1 MAYACPPVHRH
12 RRAPLAAALLLSLL
26 PLLPSHAT
34 AAQVPWH
41 SRSFKYVADHKDLKE
56 VLRDLSASQ
65 SITTWISPEV
75 TGTLSGKFEASPQKF
90 LDDLSAT
97 FGFVWYYDG
106 AVLRIWGANETKN
119 VTLNLGAAS
128 TSALRDALA
137 RMRLDDPRFPVRY
150 DEAAHVAVVSGPP
163 GYVDTVA
170 AIARQ
175 VEQGARQRDA
185 TEVQVFQLHYAQAA
199 DHSTRIGG
207 QDVQVPG
214 MASLLRSMYG
224 VHGAPTAALPG
235 PGANFGRVQP
245 IGGGSSN
252 TFGNNGQAQNG
263 GGSNGGNGILGL
275 PASWFGGG
283 SPSDRVPVSP
293 PLPGTGA
300 NAPASVWPEMSQAR
314 RDTPLAVDA
323 GSGGELASDAPV
335 IEADPRTNAI
345 LIRDRPER
353 MAAYGSLIQQLDNR
367 PKLLQIDATIIEIRD
382 GAMQDLGVDWR
393 FHSRRVDVQTG
404 DGRGGQLGYDG
415 SLSGAAAAGASAPLG
430 GTLTAVLGDAGRYLM
445 TRVSALEQT
454 NKAKIVSTPQ
464 VATLDNVEAV
474 MDHKQQAFVRVSGY
488 ASADLY
494 NLSAGVSLRV
504 LPSVVPGSPDGQ
516 MRLDVRI
523 EDGQLG
529 ANTVD
534 GIPVI
539 TSSEIT
545 TQAFVNEGQ
554 SLLIAGY
561 AQDTDQTDLNK
572 VPGLS
577 RIPLVGNLFKHRQ
590 QGGSRLQRLFLL
602 TPHIVSP

>member
-1 MAYACPPVHRH
+1 MAYASIPVHR
-12 RRAPLAAALLLSLL
+12 RRAPLAAVLALSLLSLL
-26 PLLPSHAT
+26 PPHAD

-41 SRSFKYVADHKDLKE
+41 SRTFKYVADHKDLKE

-65 SITTWISPEV
+65 SLTTWISPEV
-75 TGTLSGKFEASPQKF
+75 TGTLSGKFDASPQKF
-90 LDDLSAT
+90 LDDLAAT
-97 FGFVWYYDG
+97 YGFVWYYDG
-106 AVLRIWGANETKN
+106 AVLRIWGANESKSA
-119 VTLNLGAAS
+119 TLSLGTAS
-128 TSALRDALA
+128 TKSLRDALA

-163 GYVDTVA
+163 GYVDTIS
-170 AIARQ
+170 AIAKQ

-199 DHSTRIGG
+199 DHTTRIGG
-207 QDVQVPG
+207 QDVQIPG
-214 MASLLRSMYG
+214 MASLLRSIYG
-224 VHGAPTAALPG
+224 ARGASVGAIPG
-235 PGANFGRVQP
+235 PGASFGRVQP
-245 IGGGSSN
+245 IGGGSAN
-252 TFGNNGQAQNG
+252 AFGNAGQGQG
-263 GGSNGGNGILGL
+263 GGANGILGL
-275 PASWFGGG
+275 PSSWFGGA
-283 SPSDRVPVSP
+283 SPSDRIPVSP
-293 PLPGTGA
+293 PLPGSA
-300 NAPASVWPEMSQAR
+300 PSVPVNSPASVWPELSKAR
-314 RDTPLAVDA
+314 RDESNPINA
-323 GSGGELASDAPV
+323 GGGAEFASDAPV
-335 IEADPRTNAI
+335 IEADQRTNAI

-353 MAAYGSLIQQLDNR
+353 MQSYSTLIEQLDNR
-367 PKLLQIDATIIEIRD
+367 PKLLQIDATIIEVRD
-382 GAMQDLGVDWR
+382 GAMQDLGIDWR
-393 FHSRRVDVQTG
+393 FHSQHTDIQTG
-404 DGRGGQLGYDG
+404 DGRGGQLGFNGALSGTATDGATTPTGG
-415 SLSGAAAAGASAPLG
+415 SL
-430 GTLTAVLGDAGRYLM
+430 TTVLGDAGRYLM
-445 TRVSALEQT
+445 TRVSALETT
-454 NKAKIVSTPQ
+454 NKAKIVSSPQ

-504 LPSVVPGSPDGQ
+504 LPSVVPGSPNGQ

-529 ANTVD
+529 SNTVD

-561 AQDTDQTDLNK
+561 AYDSDQTDLNA

-577 RIPLVGNLFKHRQ
+577 KIPLLGNLFKHRQ
-590 QGGSRLQRLFLL
+590 KNGSRMQRLFLL

>member
-12 RRAPLAAALLLSLL
+12 RRAPLGAALLLSLL
-26 PLLPSHAT
+26 QMMPSHAN
-34 AAQVPWH
+34 AAPVPWH
-41 SRSFKYVADHKDLKE
+41 SRTFKYVADHKDLKE

-75 TGTLSGKFEASPQKF
+75 TGTLSGKFEATPQRF
-90 LDDLSAT
+90 LDDLSGT

-106 AVLRIWGANETKN
+106 AVLRIWGANESKN
-119 VTLNLGAAS
+119 ATLSLGAAS

-137 RMRLDDPRFPVRY
+137 RMRLEDPRFPIRY

-163 GYVDTVA
+163 GYVDTVT
-170 AIARQ
+170 AIAKQ

-199 DHSTRIGG
+199 DHTTRIGG
-207 QDVQVPG
+207 QDIQIPG
-214 MASLLRSMYG
+214 MASLLRSIYG
-224 VHGAPTAALPG
+224 VRGASTAALPG

-245 IGGGSSN
+245 VGGGSSN
-252 TFGNNGQAQNG
+252 TFGNAAQGPSGGG
-263 GGSNGGNGILGL
+263 GGSGILGL

-283 SPSDRVPVSP
+283 APSDRAPVSP
-293 PLPGTGA
+293 PLPGSGT

-314 RDTPLAVDA
+314 RDAPLTVDA

-353 MAAYGSLIQQLDNR
+353 MAAYTSLIQQLDNR

-404 DGRGGQLGYDG
+404 DGRGNQLGYDG
-415 SLSGAAAAGASAPLG
+415 VLSGAAAAGATAPLG

-504 LPSVVPGSPDGQ
+504 LPSVVPGSPNGQ

-529 ANTVD
+529 TDTVD

-561 AQDTDQTDLNK
+561 ASDTDQTDLNK

-577 RIPLVGNLFKHRQ
+577 KIPLVGNLFKHRQ
-590 QGGSRLQRLFLL
+590 KSGSRLQRLFLL

>member
-26 PLLPSHAT
+26 PLLPPHAD

-119 VTLNLGAAS
+119 ATLNLGAAS

-163 GYVDTVA
+163 GYVDTVT
-170 AIARQ
+170 AIAKQ

-224 VHGAPTAALPG
+224 VRGAPTAALPG

-252 TFGNNGQAQNG
+252 TFGNNGQGQNG
-263 GGSNGGNGILGL
+263 GGGNTGILGL
-275 PASWFGGG
+275 PASWFGGA
-283 SPSDRVPVSP
+283 SPSIACRS
-293 PLPGTGA
+293 
-300 NAPASVWPEMSQAR
+300 AR
-314 RDTPLAVDA
+314 RCRAV
-323 GSGGELASDAPV
+323 APM
-335 IEADPRTNAI
+335 R
-345 LIRDRPER
+345 RP
-353 MAAYGSLIQQLDNR
+353 ACG
-367 PKLLQIDATIIEIRD
+367 
-382 GAMQDLGVDWR
+382 
-393 FHSRRVDVQTG
+393 RR
-404 DGRGGQLGYDG
+404 
-415 SLSGAAAAGASAPLG
+415 
-430 GTLTAVLGDAGRYLM
+430 
-445 TRVSALEQT
+445 
-454 NKAKIVSTPQ
+454 
-464 VATLDNVEAV
+464 
-474 MDHKQQAFVRVSGY
+474 
-488 ASADLY
+488 
-494 NLSAGVSLRV
+494 
-504 LPSVVPGSPDGQ
+504 
-516 MRLDVRI
+516 
-523 EDGQLG
+523 
-529 ANTVD
+529 
-534 GIPVI
+534 
-539 TSSEIT
+539 
-545 TQAFVNEGQ
+545 
-554 SLLIAGY
+554 
-561 AQDTDQTDLNK
+561 
-572 VPGLS
+572 
-577 RIPLVGNLFKHRQ
+577 
-590 QGGSRLQRLFLL
+590 
-602 TPHIVSP
+602 

>member
-1 MAYACPPVHRH
+1 MAYARPTVHRH
-12 RRAPLAAALLLSLL
+12 RRAPLAAALLLGLL
-26 PLLPSHAT
+26 PLLPPHAN

-41 SRSFKYVADHKDLKE
+41 SRTFKYVADHKDLKE

-65 SITTWISPEV
+65 SVTTWISPEV

-106 AVLRIWGANETKN
+106 AVLRIWGANEVKN
-119 VTLNLGAAS
+119 ATLNLGAAS
-128 TSALRDALA
+128 TGALRDALA
-137 RMRLDDPRFPVRY
+137 RMQLDDPRFPVRY

-163 GYVDTVA
+163 GYVDTVT
-170 AIARQ
+170 AIAKQ

-224 VHGAPTAALPG
+224 VRGAPAAALPG

-252 TFGNNGQAQNG
+252 TFGNGGQGQNS
-263 GGSNGGNGILGL
+263 GGSNTGILGL
-275 PASWFGGG
+275 PASWFGSG
-283 SPSDRVPVSP
+283 SSSERVPVSP
-293 PLPGTGA
+293 PLPGNSNGA

-314 RDTPLAVDA
+314 RDATLSVDA
-323 GSGGELASDAPV
+323 GSVGEPPSDAPV

-353 MAAYGSLIQQLDNR
+353 MAAYGTLIQQLDNR

-382 GAMQDLGVDWR
+382 GALQDLGVDWR

-415 SLSGAAAAGASAPLG
+415 SLSGAAAAGANVPLG

-454 NKAKIVSTPQ
+454 DKAKIVSTPQ

-504 LPSVVPGSPDGQ
+504 LPSVVPGSPNGQ

-529 ANTVD
+529 DNTVD

-561 AQDTDQTDLNK
+561 AQDTDQTALNK

-577 RIPLVGNLFKHRQ
+577 KIPLVGNLFKHRQ
-590 QGGSRLQRLFLL
+590 QSGQRLQRLFLL

>member
-12 RRAPLAAALLLSLL
+12 RRAPLAAALLLGLL
-26 PLLPSHAT
+26 PLLPPHAN
-34 AAQVPWH
+34 AASVPWH
-41 SRSFKYVADHKDLKE
+41 SRSFKYVADRKDLKE

-75 TGTLSGKFEASPQKF
+75 TGTLSGKFEATPQKF
-90 LDDLSAT
+90 LDDLSGT

-106 AVLRIWGANETKN
+106 SVLRIWGANETKN
-119 VTLNLGAAS
+119 ATLSLGAAS

-150 DEAAHVAVVSGPP
+150 DETAHLAVVSGPP

-170 AIARQ
+170 AIAKQ
-175 VEQGARQRDA
+175 VEQVARQRDA

-199 DHSTRIGG
+199 DHTTRIGG
-207 QDVQVPG
+207 QDIQVPG
-214 MASLLRSMYG
+214 MASLLRNIYG
-224 VHGAPTAALPG
+224 VRGAPTAALPG

-252 TFGNNGQAQNG
+252 TFGNSGQRQS
-263 GGSNGGNGILGL
+263 GGSGILGL
-275 PASWFGGG
+275 PASWFGAG
-283 SPSDRVPVSP
+283 SPSERVPVSP
-293 PLPGTGA
+293 PLPGSGNSA

-314 RDTPLAVDA
+314 RDAPLAVNA

-335 IEADPRTNAI
+335 IEADPRTNGI

-353 MAAYGSLIQQLDNR
+353 MAAYGTLIQQLDNR

-382 GAMQDLGVDWR
+382 GALQDLGVDWR

-415 SLSGAAAAGASAPLG
+415 SLSGAAAAGAAAPLG

-504 LPSVVPGSPDGQ
+504 LPSVVPGSPNGQ

-561 AQDTDQTDLNK
+561 ASDTDQTDLNN

-590 QGGSRLQRLFLL
+590 QSGSRLQRLFLL

>member
-1 MAYACPPVHRH
+1 MAYAGPPVHCH
-12 RRAPLAAALLLSLL
+12 RRAPVAAALLLGLL
-26 PLLPSHAT
+26 PLLPSHAN

-41 SRSFKYVADHKDLKE
+41 SHSFKYVADHKDLKE

-106 AVLRIWGANETKN
+106 SVLRIWGANETKN
-119 VTLNLGAAS
+119 ATLNLGAAS
-128 TSALRDALA
+128 TTALRDALA

-163 GYVDTVA
+163 GYVDTVT
-170 AIARQ
+170 AIAKQ
-175 VEQGARQRDA
+175 VEQSARQRDA
-185 TEVQVFQLHYAQAA
+185 TDVQVFQLHYAQAA

-224 VHGAPTAALPG
+224 ARGATTTALPG
-235 PGANFGRVQP
+235 PGVNFGRVQP

-252 TFGNNGQAQNG
+252 AFGNAAQGQTG
-263 GGSNGGNGILGL
+263 GASNNGILGL

-293 PLPGTGA
+293 PLPGSGGT
-300 NAPASVWPEMSQAR
+300 NAPASVWPEMSPAR
-314 RDTPLAVDA
+314 RDGPLAVDT
-323 GSGGELASDAPV
+323 GGGEPASDAPV
-335 IEADPRTNAI
+335 IEADPRTNSI

-353 MAAYGSLIQQLDNR
+353 MAAYGTLIQQLDNR

-415 SLSGAAAAGASAPLG
+415 TLSGAAAAGATSPLG

-504 LPSVVPGSPDGQ
+504 LPSVVPGSSNGQ

-561 AQDTDQTDLNK
+561 ASDTDQTDLNK

-577 RIPLVGNLFKHRQ
+577 KIPLIGNLFKHRQ
-590 QGGSRLQRLFLL
+590 QSGSRLQRLFLL

>member
-1 MAYACPPVHRH
+1 MAPACTTAHR
-12 RRAPLAAALLLSLL
+12 RRAPMAAVLMLSLL
-26 PLLPSHAT
+26 PLLSPHAD

-41 SRSFKYVADHKDLKE
+41 SRTFKYVADNKDLKE

-65 SITTWISPEV
+65 SIATWISPEV
-75 TGTLSGKFEASPQKF
+75 TGTLSGKFETSPQKF
-90 LDDLSAT
+90 LDDLAAT
-97 FGFVWYYDG
+97 YGFVWYYDG
-106 AVLRIWGANETKN
+106 AVLRIWGANESKSA
-119 VTLNLGAAS
+119 TLSLGTAS
-128 TSALRDALA
+128 TKSLRDALA

-163 GYVDTVA
+163 GYVDTVS
-170 AIARQ
+170 AIAKQ

-199 DHSTRIGG
+199 DHTTRIGG
-207 QDVQVPG
+207 QDVQIPG

-224 VHGAPTAALPG
+224 ARGAPVAAIAG

-252 TFGNNGQAQNG
+252 TFGNAAQGQG
-263 GGSNGGNGILGL
+263 GGASGILGL
-275 PASWFGGG
+275 PSSWFGGA
-283 SPSDRVPVSP
+283 SSSDRVPVSP
-293 PLPGTGA
+293 PLPGSGA
-300 NAPASVWPEMSQAR
+300 AAAAGSPASVWPELSKGR
-314 RDTPLAVDA
+314 RDESTPIDA
-323 GSGGELASDAPV
+323 GAGAELASDAPV

-353 MAAYGSLIQQLDNR
+353 MQSYGTLIQQLDNR

-393 FHSRRVDVQTG
+393 FHSQHTDIQTG
-404 DGRGGQLGYDG
+404 NGSGSQLGFNG
-415 SLSGAAAAGASAPLG
+415 ALSGAATDGATTPAG

-445 TRVSALEQT
+445 TRVSALETT
-454 NKAKIVSTPQ
+454 NKAKIVSSPQ

-504 LPSVVPGSPDGQ
+504 LPSVVPGSPNGQ

-529 ANTVD
+529 SNTVD

-561 AQDTDQTDLNK
+561 AYDADETDLNA

-577 RIPLVGNLFKHRQ
+577 KIPLLGNLFKHRQ
-590 QGGSRLQRLFLL
+590 KSGSRMQRLFLL
-602 TPHIVSP
+602 TPHVVSP

>member
-1 MAYACPPVHRH
+1 MAHVYTPVYRH
-12 RRAPLAAALLLSLL
+12 RRAPLCAALLCLL
-26 PLLPSHAT
+26 PMLPMSVT
-34 AAQVPWH
+34 AAPVPWQSH
-41 SRSFKYVADHKDLKE
+41 TFKYVAEQKDLKQ

-75 TGTLSGKFEASPQKF
+75 TGTLSGKFDTPPQKF
-90 LDDLSAT
+90 LEDLSAT

-106 AVLRIWGANETKN
+106 AVLRIWGANEFKS
-119 VTLNLGAAS
+119 VTLSLGTAP
-128 TSALRDALA
+128 TSALREALA

-150 DEAAHVAVVSGPP
+150 DETTHVAVVSGPP
-163 GYVDTVA
+163 GYVETVT
-170 AIARQ
+170 AIAKQ

-199 DHSTRIGG
+199 DHTTRIAG

-214 MASLLRSMYG
+214 MASLLRSIYG
-224 VHGAPTAALPG
+224 VRGASTAALPG
-235 PGANFGRVQP
+235 PGSNFGRLQP
-245 IGGGSSN
+245 VGGSSSN
-252 TFGNNGQAQNG
+252 TFGSAPQGQNQGA
-263 GGSNGGNGILGL
+263 GNGILGL
-275 PASWFGGG
+275 PGSWFGGG
-283 SPSDRVPVSP
+283 AASERVPVSP
-293 PLPGTGA
+293 PLPGSGV
-300 NAPASVWPEMSQAR
+300 NGPASVWPEVTPGQ
-314 RDTPLAVDA
+314 RDTARSSDISTGA
-323 GSGGELASDAPV
+323 ELAADGPV
-335 IEADPRTNAI
+335 IEADPRTNAV
-345 LIRDRPER
+345 LIRDHPER

-393 FHSRRVDVQTG
+393 YHSKRVDVQTG
-404 DGRGGQLGYDG
+404 DGQAGQLGYAG
-415 SLSGAAAAGASAPLG
+415 SLSGAVMAGATTPAG

-504 LPSVVPGSPDGQ
+504 LPSVVPGSANGQ

-529 ANTVD
+529 SNTVD

-539 TSSEIT
+539 TSSDIT
-545 TQAFVNEGQ
+545 TQAFVDEGQ

-561 AQDTDQTDLNK
+561 ASDAEQTDLNA

-577 RIPLVGNLFKHRQ
+577 KIPLLGNLFKHRQ
-590 QGGSRLQRLFLL
+590 KNGTRMQRLFLL

>member
-1 MAYACPPVHRH
+1 
-12 RRAPLAAALLLSLL
+12 
-26 PLLPSHAT
+26 
-34 AAQVPWH
+34 
-41 SRSFKYVADHKDLKE
+41 
-56 VLRDLSASQ
+56 
-65 SITTWISPEV
+65 
-75 TGTLSGKFEASPQKF
+75 
-90 LDDLSAT
+90 
-97 FGFVWYYDG
+97 
-106 AVLRIWGANETKN
+106 
-119 VTLNLGAAS
+119 
-128 TSALRDALA
+128 
-137 RMRLDDPRFPVRY
+137 MRLDDPRFPVRY
-150 DEAAHVAVVSGPP
+150 DETAHLAVVSGPP

-170 AIARQ
+170 AIAKQ
-175 VEQGARQRDA
+175 VEQVARQRDA

-199 DHSTRIGG
+199 DHTTRIGG
-207 QDVQVPG
+207 QDIQVPG
-214 MASLLRSMYG
+214 MASLLRNIYG
-224 VHGAPTAALPG
+224 VRGAPTAALPG

-252 TFGNNGQAQNG
+252 TFGNSGQRQS
-263 GGSNGGNGILGL
+263 GGSGILGL
-275 PASWFGGG
+275 PASWFGAG
-283 SPSDRVPVSP
+283 SPSERVPVSP
-293 PLPGTGA
+293 PLPGSGNSA

-314 RDTPLAVDA
+314 RDAPLAVDA

-335 IEADPRTNAI
+335 IEADPRTNGI

-353 MAAYGSLIQQLDNR
+353 MAAYGTLIQQLDNR

-382 GAMQDLGVDWR
+382 GALQDLGVDWR

-415 SLSGAAAAGASAPLG
+415 SRRCSSRRCSRAVGRDVDRCPGRCRALPDDARLGARADQQGQDRLH
-430 GTLTAVLGDAGRYLM
+430 
-445 TRVSALEQT
+445 
-454 NKAKIVSTPQ
+454 PQ

-504 LPSVVPGSPDGQ
+504 LPSVVPGSPNGQ

-561 AQDTDQTDLNK
+561 ASDTDQTDLNN

-590 QGGSRLQRLFLL
+590 QSGSRLQRLFLL